1 MAVHEISVTLRSDP
15 SPYEDAIKRM
25 SKATSEWELSTA
37 AGADDVDEKFAD
49 VIRALV
55 DMERQ
60 GGRTEA
66 DVKKALQGIGLSA
79 EDAED
84 AVKAIDK
91 ELDAVGK
98 NDGGKKAAD
107 DLGEIKGG
115 SDVAGESL
123 RGLGDIAN
131 DVLSGDFSSA
141 AQGAIGSL
149 GDIAS
154 AAGIGGAAGG
164 AIFTAVS
171 GLVGALIEQFGRYD
185 SKVSEVRD
193 STSEALVEMG
203 GAFDAAALQ
212 GRLRDIVNDTE
223 KWAQANLISQQTGLD
238 LGTVLS
244 GMAGNAEDA
253 ALASQAFADVWD
265 KIPGSVDTQVMYD
278 AKASLEGVTSAL
290 DGAPAKI
297 DAVSAAMERQA
308 SQLYDAALASG
319 EATGK
324 IDDLGNAISRMPD
337 GKEVVVNA
345 QTQKAYEDLN
355 ALEQKPIPNKQFT
368 VKALIDDSEVRAWRV
383 PMKVGYVE
391 MRPKPGGM
399 LSDIWGK

>member
-1 MAVHEISVTLRSDP
+1 MVNEISVTLRSDP
-15 SPYEDAIKRM
+15 SPYEAAIKRM

-66 DVKKALQGIGLSA
+66 DVKRALQGIGLSA

-107 DLGEIKGG
+107 ELGEIKGG

-149 GDIAS
+149 GDIAA
-154 AAGIGGAAGG
+154 AAGIGGAAGSS
-164 AIFTAVS
+164 IITAVS

-185 SKVSEVRD
+185 SKLSEVRD
-193 STSEALVEMG
+193 ETSAALVDMG

-212 GRLRDIVNDTE
+212 GRIRDIVNDTD

-324 IDDLGNAISRMPD
+324 IDDLGNAIYRMPD

-345 QTQKAYEDLN
+345 QTQKAYEDID
-355 ALEQKPIPNKQFT
+355 ALEERQIADKT
-368 VKALIDDSEVRAWRV
+368 VWVHYRVDDREVQYYEPPTKRGTVVFRGTGNVASW
-383 PMKVGYVE
+383 E
-391 MRPKPGGM
+391 
-399 LSDIWGK
+399 

>member
-1 MAVHEISVTLRSDP
+1 MAHEISVTLRSDP
-15 SPYEDAIKRM
+15 SPYEAAIKRM

-84 AVKAIDK
+84 AVKAIDR

-185 SKVSEVRD
+185 SKVAEVRD

-212 GRLRDIVNDTE
+212 GRIRDIVNDTD

-253 ALASQAFADVWD
+253 ATASQAFADVWD

-278 AKASLEGVTSAL
+278 AKASLDGVTSAL

-297 DAVSAAMERQA
+297 DAVSSAMERQA

-319 EATGK
+319 EATGR
-324 IDDLGNAISRMPD
+324 IDELGNAIYRMPD

-345 QTQKAYEDLN
+345 QTKKAYEDLD
-355 ALEQKPIPNKQFT
+355 AVEK
-368 VKALIDDSEVRAWRV
+368 KALSDKTVWVRYRVDDREVQYYEPPTKRGTVVFRGTGNVASW
-383 PMKVGYVE
+383 E
-391 MRPKPGGM
+391 
-399 LSDIWGK
+399 

>member
-1 MAVHEISVTLRSDP
+1 MAHEISVTLRSDP
-15 SPYEDAIKRM
+15 SPYEAAIKRM

-55 DMERQ
+55 
-60 GGRTEA
+60 
-66 DVKKALQGIGLSA
+66 
-79 EDAED
+79 
-84 AVKAIDK
+84 
-91 ELDAVGK
+91 
-98 NDGGKKAAD
+98 
-107 DLGEIKGG
+107 
-115 SDVAGESL
+115 
-123 RGLGDIAN
+123 
-131 DVLSGDFSSA
+131 
-141 AQGAIGSL
+141 
-149 GDIAS
+149 
-154 AAGIGGAAGG
+154 
-164 AIFTAVS
+164 
-171 GLVGALIEQFGRYD
+171 
-185 SKVSEVRD
+185 
-193 STSEALVEMG
+193 EMG

-212 GRLRDIVNDTE
+212 GRIRDIVNDTD

-265 KIPGSVDTQVMYD
+265 KIPGSVDTKVMYD

-324 IDDLGNAISRMPD
+324 IDELGNAIYRMPD

-368 VKALIDDSEVRAWRV
+368 VKALIDDSEVQAWRA

-391 MRPKPGGM
+391 MRPKAGGM
-399 LSDIWGK
+399 LSGIWD

>member
-1 MAVHEISVTLRSDP
+1 MCIRD
-15 SPYEDAIKRM
+15 R
-25 SKATSEWELSTA
+25 STA

-66 DVKKALQGIGLSA
+66 DVKRALQGIGLSA

-185 SKVSEVRD
+185 SKVAEVRD
-193 STSEALVEMG
+193 STSEALVE
-203 GAFDAAALQ
+203 LS
-212 GRLRDIVNDTE
+212 
-223 KWAQANLISQQTGLD
+223 LIH
-238 LGTVLS
+238 
-244 GMAGNAEDA
+244 
-253 ALASQAFADVWD
+253 
-265 KIPGSVDTQVMYD
+265 I
-278 AKASLEGVTSAL
+278 
-290 DGAPAKI
+290 
-297 DAVSAAMERQA
+297 
-308 SQLYDAALASG
+308 
-319 EATGK
+319 
-324 IDDLGNAISRMPD
+324 
-337 GKEVVVNA
+337 
-345 QTQKAYEDLN
+345 
-355 ALEQKPIPNKQFT
+355 
-368 VKALIDDSEVRAWRV
+368 
-383 PMKVGYVE
+383 
-391 MRPKPGGM
+391 
-399 LSDIWGK
+399 